1 LFIINGDIKMHKKA
15 LGRGLESLIPSIS
28 GGKNQTG
35 ETVINIPLNKIKP
48 NRFQPRQKFNKEKL
62 EELAESIKK
71 HGLAQP
77 ILVSQSIVPGEYEI
91 IAGERRWRA
100 SNLAGNRDI
109 KAIVKQNADDKQRF
123 DLALIENLQR
133 EDLDPVE
140 EAKAYKRLTEEF
152 GHTHENIAEI
162 IGKDRSVISN
172 ALRLLFLPED
182 IQLLISEGK
191 ISAGHGRMLA
201 GIEDENQIRTLLE
214 QILNKKLSVRATE
227 QLVSSTKTKKEL
239 PKSPT
244 KQEIELINLKEE
256 IQRMLGTKANISGSS
271 KKGRIEIYYYSLE
284 DLERIARQL
293 NCNI

>member
-1 LFIINGDIKMHKKA
+1 MGDIKMQKRA

-28 GGKNQTG
+28 GGKNQSG

-77 ILVSQSIVPGEYEI
+77 ILVSPSIVPGEYEI
-91 IAGERRWRA
+91 IAGERRYRA
-100 SNLAGNRDI
+100 SKLAGNKDI
-109 KAIVKQNADDKQRF
+109 KAIVKLGADDKQRF

-140 EAKAYKRLTEEF
+140 EAKAYKRLSEEF

-182 IQLLISEGK
+182 VQLLISEGR
-191 ISAGHGRMLA
+191 ISAGHGRILA
-201 GIEDENQIRTLLE
+201 GLEDETQIRAFAE
-214 QILNKKLSVRATE
+214 QIVKEKLSVRAIE
-227 QLVSSTKTKKEL
+227 QLISSAKPKKEREQKVQQQKEL
-239 PKSPT
+239 
-244 KQEIELINLKEE
+244 ELINLTEE
-256 IQRMLGTKANISGSS
+256 IQRKIGTKANIAGSS
-271 KKGRIEIYYYSLE
+271 KKGKIEIYYYSLE

-293 NCNI
+293 GCNV